1 MSFITPSCEKN
12 CRVKCMRHSLPYY
25 CPACLACIC
34 SRNQKADVGWIT
46 VKNQCLSFSIFIMTM
61 NAGLLHLSTR
71 MGIVHVEEIKHETK
85 GHSVR
90 RMGLS
95 ISKLEPLPETAP
107 QFSIPTFFFSKVEL
121 LPGSYIS
128 FYNCSWSSY
137 WPKQGL
143 WERVEAVSVCCFPN
157 LNSSWVIS

>member
-1 MSFITPSCEKN
+1 MQWKKKIPLKCSVLHHTFLRRKQLSPI
-12 CRVKCMRHSLPYY
+12 KCMRHSLPYY

-34 SRNQKADVGWIT
+34 SRNQKTDIGRIA

-90 RMGLS
+90 RTGLS
-95 ISKLEPLPETAP
+95 ISELEPLPKTAP
-107 QFSIPTFFFSKVEL
+107 QFSIPTFFFGKVEL

-128 FYNCSWSSY
+128 FYTCS
-137 WPKQGL
+137 
-143 WERVEAVSVCCFPN
+143 
-157 LNSSWVIS
+157 